1 MTIPYYYPQTLTLW
15 GLTRGKIHIFASRFI
30 GDFEYFSAYSFGSFV
45 HKLPFHIAL
54 LFVLLFYS
62 EMLGAGNA
70 SFSLPDT
77 ILRQG
82 ARVRIPLY
90 LQTNSDAL
98 GQACTIRLAI
108 PKKRI
113 IFHDALTEPG
123 TLFTCKK
130 TDITFLSDGDEYK
143 EYAIS
148 CPNPL
153 FDTNGIAMYL
163 DVEALAGLDSSLKIL
178 IMSFQIGDS
187 LQAIQQVGG
196 IITFPDPAV
205 RQANTEGM
213 DINSPNPFAY
223 TTSFNYYVG
232 KPGEIT
238 FSLFNTQ
245 GKLVK
250 EFPSERK
257 SAGRHTFTLIVDNPM
272 DFSSGVYIIRMKTE
286 QGVYHMSMVHK
297 K

>member
-1 MTIPYYYPQTLTLW
+1 MKSGLFQIIHALT
-15 GLTRGKIHIFASRFI
+15 
-30 GDFEYFSAYSFGSFV
+30 FGSFV

-54 LFVLLFYS
+54 LFALLCTS
-62 EMLGAGNA
+62 ELLLGGNA
-70 SFSLPDT
+70 SFNLPDT
-77 ILRQG
+77 TVSQG
-82 ARVRIPLY
+82 ARARIPMY
-90 LQTNSDAL
+90 LKTNGDAL
-98 GQACTIRLAI
+98 EQTCTIRLAI

-113 IFHDALTEPG
+113 ILHDAMTEPG
-123 TLFTCKK
+123 TLFSCKK
-130 TDITFLSDGDEYK
+130 TDITFLSDGDIYK

-153 FDTNGIAMYL
+153 FDTNGIAFYL
-163 DVEALAGLDSSLKIL
+163 DIEALAGLDSSLQIVIL
-178 IMSFQIGDS
+178 SY
-187 LQAIQQVGG
+187 QVGG
-196 IITFPDPAV
+196 NISFFDPAV

-232 KPGEIT
+232 KPGDIA
-238 FSLFNTQ
+238 FSLYNTQ
-245 GKLVK
+245 GKLIK
-250 EFPSERK
+250 EFPVEK
-257 SAGRHTFTLIVDNPM
+257 KTAGRHTFTLIVDNPM

>member
-1 MTIPYYYPQTLTLW
+1 MTLR
-15 GLTRGKIHIFASRFI
+15 GLTRGKILIFATRNSGVFKSI
-30 GDFEYFSAYSFGSFV
+30 HALTFGSFV
-45 HKLPFHIAL
+45 HKLPSYIILLITL
-54 LFVLLFYS
+54 LFTSQVL
-62 EMLGAGNA
+62 MAGNA
-70 SFSLPDT
+70 SFNMPDT
-77 ILRQG
+77 TLRQG

-90 LQTNSDAL
+90 LHTNSDAL
-98 GQACTIRLAI
+98 RQACTIRLAI

-123 TLFTCKK
+123 TLFSCKK
-130 TDITFLSDGDEYK
+130 TDITFLSDGDVYK

-153 FDTNGIAMYL
+153 FDTNGIALYL
-163 DVEALAGLDSSLKIL
+163 DVEALAGLDSSLQIVIL
-178 IMSFQIGDS
+178 SYRIGDS
-187 LQAIQQVGG
+187 SQVIQQVGG
-196 IITFPDPAV
+196 NIGFSDPAV

-232 KPGEIT
+232 KPGDIS
-238 FSLFNTQ
+238 FSLYNTQ

-250 EFPSERK
+250 EYPTESK

>member
-1 MTIPYYYPQTLTLW
+1 MTLR
-15 GLTRGKIHIFASRFI
+15 GLTRGKILIFATRNSGVFKSI
-30 GDFEYFSAYSFGSFV
+30 HVLTFGSFV
-45 HKLPFHIAL
+45 HKLPSYIILLITL
-54 LFVLLFYS
+54 LFTSQVLI
-62 EMLGAGNA
+62 AGNA
-70 SFSLPDT
+70 SFSMPDT
-77 ILRQG
+77 TLKQG
-82 ARVRIPLY
+82 ARVRIPLN
-90 LQTNSDAL
+90 LQTSADAL
-98 GQACTIRLAI
+98 GEKCTIRLAI

-123 TLFTCKK
+123 TLFSCKK
-130 TDITFLSDGDEYK
+130 TDITFLSDGDKYK

-153 FDTNGIAMYL
+153 FDTSGIAFYL
-163 DVEALAGLDSSLKIL
+163 DIEALAGLDSSLQLIIL
-178 IMSFQIGDS
+178 SYQIGDS
-187 LQAIQQVGG
+187 LQVIQQLGG
-196 IITFPDPAV
+196 NISFSDPAV

-232 KPGEIT
+232 KPGDVS
-238 FSLFNTQ
+238 FSLYNTQ

-250 EFPSERK
+250 EYPTESK